1 MNTIRKTVKVGTG
14 FKTRLVIKG
23 FESSDAMHKFL
34 NAQSNNDWQVNS
46 EPDYYGTFKPELA
59 ALKPGKYAYA
69 GGQWHNVKTLDASML
84 AHI

>member
-1 MNTIRKTVKVGTG
+1 MYTIRKTVKVGTS

-23 FESSDAMHKFL
+23 FKTSDAMHKFL
-34 NAQSNNDWQVNS
+34 NAQPDNTWIVNS
-46 EPDYYGTFKPELA
+46 EPDYYGPFNRKLA

-69 GGQWHNVKTLDASML
+69 GGKWHNVKTLDASIL